1 MRLQQSNPI
10 FNTGVNV
17 MRPSFIFESKY
28 RVTMLN
34 REDWTKGTGTPPVVK
49 GLVWFTDGPKMK
61 EETGAGFY
69 VQSMGRRPSFSL

>member
-49 GLVWFTDGPKMK
+49 GLVWFTDGSKIK

-69 VQSMGRRPSFSL
+69 GNLWDEDPSFL